1 VVITGSHPEYTSEA
15 MLDAYEAFL
24 ERGGGLL
31 YLGGNGFY
39 WATSTVADAPWCIE
53 VRRGPAGTRASECA
67 PGEGHHASTG
77 EPGGLWRHRGRAPNR
92 LVGVGF
98 TSEGWDTR
106 APGYRRTAAASDE
119 RFAWVF
125 EGIGPDELIGDF
137 GLVMDGTAGDEI
149 DRADPALGTPPEAV
163 VLATST
169 GHSDYYQLAVEEILA
184 TEPGL
189 GGTENALVRSDIV
202 LFETPAGG
210 AVFSAGA
217 ISFTGALSHAGYENN
232 VSRMVGNVVR
242 AFLRR

>member
-1 VVITGSHPEYTSEA
+1 
-15 MLDAYEAFL
+15 
-24 ERGGGLL
+24 
-31 YLGGNGFY
+31 
-39 WATSTVADAPWCIE
+39 
-53 VRRGPAGTRASECA
+53 
-67 PGEGHHASTG
+67 
-77 EPGGLWRHRGRAPNR
+77 
-92 LVGVGF
+92 VGF
-98 TSEGWDTR
+98 TSEGWDSR
-106 APGYRRTAAASDE
+106 APGYRRTAAALD
-119 RFAWVF
+119 FAWVF

-163 VLATST
+163 VLETST

-189 GGTENALVRSDIV
+189 GGTENELVRSDIV
-202 LFETPAGG
+202 IFDTPAGG